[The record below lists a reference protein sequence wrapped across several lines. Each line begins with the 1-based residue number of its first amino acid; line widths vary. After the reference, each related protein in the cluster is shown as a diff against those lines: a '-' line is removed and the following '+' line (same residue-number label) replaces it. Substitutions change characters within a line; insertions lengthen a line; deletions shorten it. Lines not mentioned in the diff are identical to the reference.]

1 MNDARRAAYLA
12 AYDLMEAVQ
21 GEDHLGALARLPL
34 AVERAERA
42 GWGEVE
48 FVLAAAEIVHLI
60 TRPSG
65 PPPPAEVLDA
75 LLRRAEALD
84 QQAFTAM
91 ALGLRALMA
100 SATGDTARLLADAS
114 RAVAMLDDEQQPP
127 LDRCTAY
134 VVIAASLNT
143 LRLWELVDEL
153 YTRAAELGPLCD
165 APAQT
170 AAVATNRVLTRL
182 EWALALLENG
192 DDLAASSQLARVSEL
207 VPLALAETLPVLWR
221 HNVEAAA
228 RVVCLLRGEDPAT
241 GTESLAAQRQTLT
254 DSGDLELLP
263 LLEAATAWAL
273 WRHGHIDAA
282 VAAAAPLA
290 ALPSS
295 SSGARAFPFWVRAT
309 VLSARAPS
317 AATAAQQEHAALVTR
332 LLWES
337 RSAVLAAA
345 RAQIDVERRRAEH
358 AGLSHAVR
366 TDALTGLQNRRGFD
380 DWLQDAANWPRRRT
394 ALLLVDLDDFKRV
407 NDTFGHECGDQVL
420 RLIGELMR
428 ATVRADDVAI
438 RHGGDE
444 FAVLLSHEHLTTG
457 AVWHRAQALR
467 TAIAEIPWDAVAPG
481 LVVAVT
487 IGVAVSAGRDGG
499 ESPSTEPVEIY
510 RAADRALY
518 AAKRDGS
525 GIVLTEVVSVGAG
538 TADSRWQPGSTPA

>member
-1 MNDARRAAYLA
+1 MTDARRAAYLA
-12 AYDLMEAVQ
+12 AYDLLEAVQ
-21 GEDHLGALARLPL
+21 SEDHAGALARLPL
-34 AVERAERA
+34 ATERAEQA
-42 GWGEVE
+42 GWGEVG
-48 FVLAAAEIVHLI
+48 FVLAAAETVHLI

-65 PPPPAEVLDA
+65 PPPTVEVLDA
-75 LLRRAEALD
+75 LLRRAEGLEL
-84 QQAFTAM
+84 QAFTAM
-91 ALGLRALMA
+91 ALGLRALVA
-100 SATGDTARLLADAS
+100 SARGDTAGLLADAS
-114 RAVAMLDDEQQPP
+114 RAVALLDDEQQPP

-192 DDLAASSQLARVSEL
+192 DDLAAASQLARVSEL
-207 VPLALAETLPVLWR
+207 VPLALAETLPALWR

-228 RVVCLLRGEDPAT
+228 RVVQLLRGEDPT
-241 GTESLAAQRQTLT
+241 IPTDSLAALRQALA

-273 WRHGHIDAA
+273 WRHGHLDAA

-295 SSGARAFPFWVRAT
+295 SSGARTFPFWVRAT

-317 AATAAQQEHAALVTR
+317 AATAAQREHAALVTR

-337 RSAVLAAA
+337 RNAVLAAA
-345 RAQIDVERRRAEH
+345 RAQVDVERRRAEH
-358 AGLSHAVR
+358 TGLTHAVR
-366 TDALTGLQNRRGFD
+366 TDALTGLANRRSFD
-380 DWLQDAANWPRRRT
+380 DWLQDASDHHDRRT
-394 ALLLVDLDDFKRV
+394 ALLLVDLDDFKQI
-407 NDTFGHECGDQVL
+407 NDTYGHECGDQVL
-420 RLIGELMR
+420 RRIGELMR
-428 ATVRADDVAI
+428 ATIRADDLAI

-457 AVWHRAQALR
+457 AVWQRAQELR
-467 TAIAEIPWDAVAPG
+467 AAIADIRWAGVAPG
-481 LVVAVT
+481 MVVSVT
-487 IGVAVSAGRDGG
+487 VGVAVSLAARGDDC
-499 ESPSTEPVEIY
+499 SSTEPVEIY
-510 RAADRALY
+510 RSADRALY
-518 AAKRDGS
+518 AAKSDGS
-525 GIVLTEVVSVGAG
+525 GIVLNELVSGRLG
-538 TADSRWQPGSTPA
+538 TIDSRWEPGSTPA